1 MRRTLSP
8 AGAFWLAAFTYFIWG
23 FTFLA
28 SRIAQDYGTPF
39 VLLFWRFA
47 LAFALL
53 NLLRLTGRFPVRLR
67 GRRLWPA
74 LLAGLFEPV
83 LYFPCEQYGLKLTS
97 TSFSGVMVAL
107 IPLCSLVYG
116 AVFLHEKATWRQV
129 VFSVLSVAGVIVLAV
144 YATGIGAG
152 SFLGFLVLLGT
163 VFAGA
168 GYMVACRACSGSF
181 TAFERTY
188 TTCGMGAAA
197 FGVLVLLG
205 FAAGMIFP
213 DMAQQ
218 ILQNFAA
225 QIEQLGLT
233 NDVPQSQMMATLFF
247 NNITASL
254 LSMLYGLIPFL
265 PLSALALGTNALMLG
280 AFAAIY
286 QQQGIGLGVY
296 VLGVLPHGIF
306 ELSALILSCALGLL
320 ICRTGTERILKK
332 SDTPFFRRVLDCI
345 RVFLTFSVPLL
356 LVAALIETYVTPA
369 LLNLVL

>member
-1 MRRTLSP
+1 MIDRYCPTLSH
-8 AGAFWLAAFTYFIWG
+8 G
-23 FTFLA
+23 
-28 SRIAQDYGTPF
+28 
-39 VLLFWRFA
+39 LLKHE
-47 LAFALL
+47 
-53 NLLRLTGRFPVRLR
+53 
-67 GRRLWPA
+67 
-74 LLAGLFEPV
+74 LF
-83 LYFPCEQYGLKLTS
+83 S
-97 TSFSGVMVAL
+97 T
-107 IPLCSLVYG
+107 
-116 AVFLHEKATWRQV
+116 
-129 VFSVLSVAGVIVLAV
+129 
-144 YATGIGAG
+144 
-152 SFLGFLVLLGT
+152 
-163 VFAGA
+163 
-168 GYMVACRACSGSF
+168 
-181 TAFERTY
+181 
-188 TTCGMGAAA
+188 AAA
-197 FGVLVLLG
+197 FGVLTLLG
-205 FAAGMIFP
+205 FAVSLARP
-213 DMAQQ
+213 ELAQQ
-218 ILQNFAA
+218 TLQNFAA
-225 QIEQLGLT
+225 QVEQLGLT
-233 NDVPQSQMMATLFF
+233 DDVPQSQMMATLFF

>member
-1 MRRTLSP
+1 MIDRYCPTLSH
-8 AGAFWLAAFTYFIWG
+8 G
-23 FTFLA
+23 
-28 SRIAQDYGTPF
+28 
-39 VLLFWRFA
+39 LLKHEFF
-47 LAFALL
+47 
-53 NLLRLTGRFPVRLR
+53 
-67 GRRLWPA
+67 
-74 LLAGLFEPV
+74 
-83 LYFPCEQYGLKLTS
+83 S
-97 TSFSGVMVAL
+97 T
-107 IPLCSLVYG
+107 
-116 AVFLHEKATWRQV
+116 
-129 VFSVLSVAGVIVLAV
+129 
-144 YATGIGAG
+144 
-152 SFLGFLVLLGT
+152 
-163 VFAGA
+163 
-168 GYMVACRACSGSF
+168 
-181 TAFERTY
+181 
-188 TTCGMGAAA
+188 AAA
-197 FGVLVLLG
+197 FGVLTLLG
-205 FAAGMIFP
+205 FAVSLARP
-213 DMAQQ
+213 ELAQGV
-218 ILQNFAA
+218 LERFTA

-233 NDVPQSQMMATLFF
+233 DDVPQSQMMATLFF

>member
-1 MRRTLSP
+1 MIFELCPTLSRD
-8 AGAFWLAAFTYFIWG
+8 LIKRE
-23 FTFLA
+23 FLN
-28 SRIAQDYGTPF
+28 T
-39 VLLFWRFA
+39 
-47 LAFALL
+47 
-53 NLLRLTGRFPVRLR
+53 
-67 GRRLWPA
+67 
-74 LLAGLFEPV
+74 
-83 LYFPCEQYGLKLTS
+83 
-97 TSFSGVMVAL
+97 
-107 IPLCSLVYG
+107 
-116 AVFLHEKATWRQV
+116 
-129 VFSVLSVAGVIVLAV
+129 
-144 YATGIGAG
+144 
-152 SFLGFLVLLGT
+152 
-163 VFAGA
+163 
-168 GYMVACRACSGSF
+168 
-181 TAFERTY
+181 
-188 TTCGMGAAA
+188 AAA

-213 DMAQQ
+213 DLAQQ
-218 ILQNFAA
+218 TLQNFAA
-225 QIEQLGLT
+225 QVEQLGLT
-233 NDVPQSQMMATLFF
+233 DDVPQSQMMATLFF

-286 QQQGIGLGVY
+286 QQQGIG
-296 VLGVLPHGIF
+296 LGVLPHGIF

>member
-1 MRRTLSP
+1 MIDRYCPTLSH
-8 AGAFWLAAFTYFIWG
+8 G
-23 FTFLA
+23 
-28 SRIAQDYGTPF
+28 
-39 VLLFWRFA
+39 LLKHEFF
-47 LAFALL
+47 
-53 NLLRLTGRFPVRLR
+53 
-67 GRRLWPA
+67 
-74 LLAGLFEPV
+74 
-83 LYFPCEQYGLKLTS
+83 S
-97 TSFSGVMVAL
+97 T
-107 IPLCSLVYG
+107 
-116 AVFLHEKATWRQV
+116 
-129 VFSVLSVAGVIVLAV
+129 
-144 YATGIGAG
+144 
-152 SFLGFLVLLGT
+152 
-163 VFAGA
+163 
-168 GYMVACRACSGSF
+168 
-181 TAFERTY
+181 
-188 TTCGMGAAA
+188 AAA
-197 FGVLVLLG
+197 FGVLTLLG
-205 FAAGMIFP
+205 FAVSLARP
-213 DMAQQ
+213 ELAQGV
-218 ILQNFAA
+218 LERFTA

-233 NDVPQSQMMATLFF
+233 SDVPQSQMMATLFF
-247 NNITASL
+247 NNVTASL

>member
-1 MRRTLSP
+1 MIFELCPTLS
-8 AGAFWLAAFTYFIWG
+8 
-23 FTFLA
+23 
-28 SRIAQDYGTPF
+28 RD
-39 VLLFWRFA
+39 LLKREFG
-47 LAFALL
+47 
-53 NLLRLTGRFPVRLR
+53 NT
-67 GRRLWPA
+67 
-74 LLAGLFEPV
+74 
-83 LYFPCEQYGLKLTS
+83 
-97 TSFSGVMVAL
+97 
-107 IPLCSLVYG
+107 
-116 AVFLHEKATWRQV
+116 
-129 VFSVLSVAGVIVLAV
+129 
-144 YATGIGAG
+144 
-152 SFLGFLVLLGT
+152 
-163 VFAGA
+163 
-168 GYMVACRACSGSF
+168 
-181 TAFERTY
+181 
-188 TTCGMGAAA
+188 AAA

-225 QIEQLGLT
+225 QVEQLGLT
-233 NDVPQSQMMATLFF
+233 DDVPQSQMMATLFF

-320 ICRTGTERILKK
+320 ICRTGTERI
-332 SDTPFFRRVLDCI
+332 DTPFFRRLLDCI

>member
-1 MRRTLSP
+1 MIDRYCPTLSH
-8 AGAFWLAAFTYFIWG
+8 G
-23 FTFLA
+23 
-28 SRIAQDYGTPF
+28 
-39 VLLFWRFA
+39 LLKHE
-47 LAFALL
+47 
-53 NLLRLTGRFPVRLR
+53 
-67 GRRLWPA
+67 
-74 LLAGLFEPV
+74 LF
-83 LYFPCEQYGLKLTS
+83 S
-97 TSFSGVMVAL
+97 T
-107 IPLCSLVYG
+107 
-116 AVFLHEKATWRQV
+116 
-129 VFSVLSVAGVIVLAV
+129 
-144 YATGIGAG
+144 
-152 SFLGFLVLLGT
+152 
-163 VFAGA
+163 
-168 GYMVACRACSGSF
+168 
-181 TAFERTY
+181 
-188 TTCGMGAAA
+188 AAA
-197 FGVLVLLG
+197 FGVLTLLG
-205 FAAGMIFP
+205 FAVSLARP
-213 DMAQQ
+213 ELAQGV
-218 ILQNFAA
+218 LERFTA

-233 NDVPQSQMMATLFF
+233 SDVPQSQMMATLFF

-320 ICRTGTERILKK
+320 LCRTGTERILKK

>member
-1 MRRTLSP
+1 MIFELCPTLSRD
-8 AGAFWLAAFTYFIWG
+8 LIKRE
-23 FTFLA
+23 FLN
-28 SRIAQDYGTPF
+28 T
-39 VLLFWRFA
+39 
-47 LAFALL
+47 
-53 NLLRLTGRFPVRLR
+53 
-67 GRRLWPA
+67 
-74 LLAGLFEPV
+74 
-83 LYFPCEQYGLKLTS
+83 
-97 TSFSGVMVAL
+97 
-107 IPLCSLVYG
+107 
-116 AVFLHEKATWRQV
+116 
-129 VFSVLSVAGVIVLAV
+129 
-144 YATGIGAG
+144 
-152 SFLGFLVLLGT
+152 
-163 VFAGA
+163 
-168 GYMVACRACSGSF
+168 
-181 TAFERTY
+181 
-188 TTCGMGAAA
+188 AAA

-218 ILQNFAA
+218 TLQNFAA
-225 QIEQLGLT
+225 QVEQLGLT
-233 NDVPQSQMMATLFF
+233 DDVPQSQMMATLFF

-265 PLSALALGTNALMLG
+265 PLSALALGVIYHPLKWALAIGTNALMLG

>member
-1 MRRTLSP
+1 
-8 AGAFWLAAFTYFIWG
+8 
-23 FTFLA
+23 
-28 SRIAQDYGTPF
+28 
-39 VLLFWRFA
+39 
-47 LAFALL
+47 
-53 NLLRLTGRFPVRLR
+53 
-67 GRRLWPA
+67 
-74 LLAGLFEPV
+74 
-83 LYFPCEQYGLKLTS
+83 
-97 TSFSGVMVAL
+97 
-107 IPLCSLVYG
+107 
-116 AVFLHEKATWRQV
+116 
-129 VFSVLSVAGVIVLAV
+129 
-144 YATGIGAG
+144 
-152 SFLGFLVLLGT
+152 
-163 VFAGA
+163 
-168 GYMVACRACSGSF
+168 
-181 TAFERTY
+181 
-188 TTCGMGAAA
+188 
-197 FGVLVLLG
+197 
-205 FAAGMIFP
+205 
-213 DMAQQ
+213 MAQQ
-218 ILQNFAA
+218 TLQNFAA

-233 NDVPQSQMMATLFF
+233 DDVPQSQMMATLFF

-332 SDTPFFRRVLDCI
+332 SDTPFFRRALDCI